1 MTRDIRET
9 FAHGVNDVAG
19 ESDIRDG
26 VDSRV
31 DGATWLEAQRD
42 RRIGDRVG
50 KGLEKAVAVAV
61 GRRFGSCQFSHA
73 DDDPSLQLGESSNL
87 GLDIR
92 RNTGGR
98 DVES

>member
-26 VDSRV
+26 VDLRI
-31 DGATWLEAQRD
+31 DGATWLEAQRN
-42 RRIGDRVG
+42 RCIGDRVG
-50 KGLEKAVAVAV
+50 KGLEKAVTVS
-61 GRRFGSCQFSHA
+61 RRFGSRQFSHA

-87 GLDIR
+87 GLDVR
-92 RNTGGR
+92 RNTGGK
-98 DVES
+98 DIES

>member
-31 DGATWLEAQRD
+31 DGATWMEAQRD
-42 RRIGDRVG
+42 RCIGDRVG
-50 KGLEKAVAVAV
+50 KGLEKAVTV
-61 GRRFGSCQFSHA
+61 GRCFGSRQFSHA

-87 GLDIR
+87 GLDVG
-92 RNTGGR
+92 RNTGGQ
-98 DVES
+98 DIES